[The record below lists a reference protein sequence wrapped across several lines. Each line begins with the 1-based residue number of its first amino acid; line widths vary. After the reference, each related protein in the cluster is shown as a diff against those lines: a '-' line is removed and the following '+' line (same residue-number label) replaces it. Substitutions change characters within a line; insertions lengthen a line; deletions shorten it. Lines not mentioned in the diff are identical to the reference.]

1 MEGILLILGLGYLF
15 WLIIRHPLKSLG
27 WVFKYEDYK
36 TIQIISLG
44 SRGRFKRSG
53 PIWRGANH
61 VATQNTRRIFKLSS
75 IARVANVH

>member
-1 MEGILLILGLGYLF
+1 MEGILLILGLGYLI

-53 PIWRGANH
+53 TISVSYTHLTLPTTTI
-61 VATQNTRRIFKLSS
+61 V
-75 IARVANVH
+75 